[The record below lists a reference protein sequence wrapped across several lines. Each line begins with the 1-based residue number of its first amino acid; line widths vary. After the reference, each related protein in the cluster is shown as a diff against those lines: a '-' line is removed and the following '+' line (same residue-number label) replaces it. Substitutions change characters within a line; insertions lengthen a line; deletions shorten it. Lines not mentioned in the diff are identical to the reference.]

1 MQILTTCVQSIQA
14 ETIQSQQGADDG
26 EFKVL
31 LTCIGQYFT
40 CLCLRQIN
48 WEPHGDDYFHH
59 CLYLKLF
66 SDREQ
71 EKVTV

>member
-40 CLCLRQIN
+40 CLCFRQIN

-59 CLYLKLF
+59 HCLYTLNYFQTENK
-66 SDREQ
+66 R
-71 EKVTV
+71 K